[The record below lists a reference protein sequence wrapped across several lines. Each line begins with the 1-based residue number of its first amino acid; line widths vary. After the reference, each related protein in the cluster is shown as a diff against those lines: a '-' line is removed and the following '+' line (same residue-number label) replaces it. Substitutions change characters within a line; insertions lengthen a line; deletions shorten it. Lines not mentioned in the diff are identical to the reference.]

1 VYKCEPLVGGYLA
14 IRRETHAEPFD
25 VRAAALSE
33 LRQRYMQVPKKR
45 PREEGEAAE
54 LASSPTK
61 PVDNHP
67 VVAAAIR
74 EALNERDNEAGG
86 GMLTTTTEPRLIL
99 LLLLLL
105 LLLLFLLLRA
115 SVHTHPP

>member
-1 VYKCEPLVGGYLA
+1 VGGYLA
-14 IRRETHAEPFD
+14 IRSTTHAEPSD

-54 LASSPTK
+54 LASSPKK

-74 EALNERDNEAGG
+74 EALNDRDNEAGG
-86 GMLTTTTEPRLIL
+86 EGILPTNTRPTLNL
-99 LLLLLL
+99 LLLS
-105 LLLLFLLLRA
+105 A
-115 SVHTHPP
+115 SVHTPPPPSR